1 MPVLWKDIS
10 HTKFRTCKGMLSAIQ
25 YWKLNEIESNY
36 WNKSDLDNLLL
47 SFIMCIIPFIRAE
60 SCVFRLTVVAD
71 WVSECVF

>member
-1 MPVLWKDIS
+1 MPVVLKDIA
-10 HTKFRTCKGMLSAIQ
+10 HTKFCTCLLSAIE

-47 SFIMCIIPFIRAE
+47 SFIMCIIPSIRSE
-60 SCVFRLTVVAD
+60 SCVFRLTIVAA

>member
-1 MPVLWKDIS
+1 MPVVLKDIA
-10 HTKFRTCKGMLSAIQ
+10 HTKFCTCLLSAIE

-47 SFIMCIIPFIRAE
+47 SFIMCIIPFIRSE
-60 SCVFRLTVVAD
+60 SCVFRLTIVAA